1 MEKLKEKVHPYIF
14 AGLWQRRT
22 PEEEAQ
28 KILKISAFYYGITV
42 DQLTSR
48 TRKREVV
55 AARVVAAFFMHQ
67 VLGKKLSYAKMAFI
81 LGMKLENGVGD
92 HSVLHYYV
100 RKYRNQSYIDL
111 YRLGYEFLNSV
122 FYGGEALTQS
132 VQFTDEEKYTSG
144 KCDLKAG
151 KSYQLFDTLGD
162 EFLVRN
168 DKGKIRFYKKNHFK
182 IKQNGRTKSV

>member
-55 AARVVAAFFMHQ
+55 AARVVAAFFMYK

-81 LGMKLENGVGD
+81 LGMKLENGKGD

-132 VQFTDEEKYTSG
+132 VQFTDEQKYTSG
-144 KCDLKAG
+144 RCDLTVG
-151 KSYQLFDTLGD
+151 KNYQLFDTLLD
-162 EFLVRN
+162 DFLVRN
-168 DKGKIRFYKKNHFK
+168 DKGKLIYYKKNHFK
-182 IKQNGRTKSV
+182 IKQNGREKSV